1 VVSQFQEAVVRIF
14 IGLVNMGIRGMDADK
29 SGDAHQAPGSF
40 RGHGPQLEVD
50 SKSRVLLEILR
61 RGLLASLTSEGVGTD
76 QSGDVCCQR
85 RRRVSAGFFPAF
97 LRSDWPVMDKI
108 AGRFQDHRIRV
119 KVLKSLGLM
128 QAPGQNNGECGLIQ
142 LDATPWVHR

>member
-1 VVSQFQEAVVRIF
+1 MVTVHS
-14 IGLVNMGIRGMDADK
+14 
-29 SGDAHQAPGSF
+29 
-40 RGHGPQLEVD
+40 
-50 SKSRVLLEILR
+50 SRWTPKVGVLLEILR
-61 RGLLASLTSEGVGTD
+61 RGLLASLTSEGGGTD

-142 LDATPWVHR
+142 LMPHHGFTVDQKFG